1 MEEATTERPI
11 QVFLQISS
19 IPPTFDLSGDHFFDL
34 CLQVRRGRSG
44 DDNPSPLTF
53 LTTESVFDIPY
64 AFKHGFFE
72 LIDKDNETKVD
83 LTACN
88 VSNSSSARESES
100 KVSFLTLRSK
110 VVEPRHGP
118 NDYDHTIP
126 LRIYDYLKPFV

>member
-1 MEEATTERPI
+1 MEETAAERPI
-11 QVFLQISS
+11 QVFLQTSS
-19 IPPTFDLSGDHFFDL
+19 IPPTFDLSGEHFFDIT
-34 CLQVRRGRSG
+34 LQVRRGRSG

-72 LIDKDNETKVD
+72 LVDEDNETKVD

-88 VSNSSSARESES
+88 GGNCVATPEYES

-110 VVEPRHGP
+110 VVERRYGP
-118 NDYDHTIP
+118 NDYDHM
-126 LRIYDYLKPFV
+126 